1 MNKKVLMLGLA
12 GLIGLGASGYVIKTS
27 DKGLFNM
34 TSKVELIDKN
44 KLLESR
50 AKSFNESLAQKR
62 FGDVYDMLTNSIKR
76 NIRREDYIKIFS
88 QGFDELDIKYDEP
101 KVIRIEE
108 FTAITQN
115 NLNITEKE
123 GKSLTECTRTLWV
136 YSKDNWYILKG
147 SMCDYDFKDEIDQNK
162 QEYKEK

>member
-50 AKSFNESLAQKR
+50 AKFYYESLTQKR
-62 FGDVYDMLTNSIKR
+62 FGDMYDMFTPPNKRDIQREKHIK
-76 NIRREDYIKIFS
+76 DFS
-88 QGFDELDIKYDEP
+88 SAFDGLSIKYDEP
-101 KVIRIEE
+101 KVIKIEE

-115 NLNITEKE
+115 TLNLTERE
-123 GKSLTECTRTLWV
+123 GKSLTICTRMLWV
-136 YSKDNWYILKG
+136 YHKYDNWYFE
-147 SMCDYDFKDEIDQNK
+147 SATTT
-162 QEYKEK
+162 